1 MTLCWAFVTQRSIF
15 VRRLQVVAAVGAVAV
30 MSVAGLVGCDP
41 VAGTS
46 SDSATGGSGAAST
59 AGGGSGDSDGGSP
72 AAKALDGLTV
82 RPKGS
87 MTGYDRLKF
96 GPAWTDNN
104 NDPGGHNHCDTR
116 NDILARDLIG
126 ISYKSG
132 HCTVATGTLQDPY
145 TGKTIHFVRGPE
157 STKVQIDHV
166 VPLGDAWV
174 TGAAQLTATQRL
186 DLAEDPLELIAA
198 DGPANEAKGDDDAS
212 EWLPANASY
221 QCRYVARQIA
231 VKVKYGLWVT
241 AAEKSAMQ
249 HVLGTCPDQNLPME

>member
-1 MTLCWAFVTQRSIF
+1 MH
-15 VRRLQVVAAVGAVAV
+15 RLRIVAVGAVV
-30 MSVAGLVGCDP
+30 LVAGLAGCRP
-41 VAGTS
+41 VTGTS
-46 SDSATGGSGAAST
+46 SDSASGGATARSTSSGSAPAGGSDAYRGSAA
-59 AGGGSGDSDGGSP
+59 G
-72 AAKALDGLTV
+72 KALDGLTV
-82 RPKGS
+82 RPKGA

-96 GPAWTDNN
+96 GAAWTDNN

-116 NDILARDLIG
+116 DDILARDLTG

-145 TGKTIHFVRGPE
+145 TGKAIHFVRGPD

-174 TGAAQLTATQRL
+174 TGAAQLTATQRI

-198 DGPANEAKGDDDAS
+198 DGPANEAKGDGDAS
-212 EWLPANASY
+212 EWLPANTSY
-221 QCRYVARQIA
+221 QCSYVARQIA
-231 VKVKYGLWVT
+231 VKVKYKLWVT

-249 HVLGTCPDQNLPME
+249 RVLSGCPDQKLPTE